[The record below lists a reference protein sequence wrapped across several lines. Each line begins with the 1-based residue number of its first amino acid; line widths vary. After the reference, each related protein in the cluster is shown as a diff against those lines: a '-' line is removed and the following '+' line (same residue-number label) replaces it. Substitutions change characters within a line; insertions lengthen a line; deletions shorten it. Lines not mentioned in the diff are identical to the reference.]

1 MKLSGYYQINQ
12 NKQKV
17 WEALN
22 DPKILQ
28 KAIPGCEE
36 FNRNSDTNFTATA
49 TNKIGPFNATF
60 TGDIELKEIKA
71 PDSYVIEG
79 SGNSPVGFASGN
91 AKVKLEESEGGT
103 KLIYEVEANVGGKI
117 AQVGSRLIDMTAK
130 KMADIFFGKFSELI
144 STQEKPQEVD
154 LEAIN
159 QNQKSNTPN
168 QPKKILSKKIII
180 YISAVVLLG
189 ITAYLII

>member
-22 DPKILQ
+22 DPEILQ
-28 KAIPGCEE
+28 KSIPGCEE
-36 FNRNSDTNFTATA
+36 FKRNSDTNFTATA

-60 TGDIELKEIKA
+60 TGDIELKEIKI
-71 PDSYVIEG
+71 PDSYLIEG
-79 SGNSPVGFASGN
+79 SGNSPVGFASGK
-91 AKVKLEESEGGT
+91 ARVKLEESGDGT

-168 QPKKILSKKIII
+168 QPNNFLSKKIII
-180 YISAVVLLG
+180 YISAVILLG

>member
-22 DPKILQ
+22 DPEIL
-28 KAIPGCEE
+28 KKSIPGCEE
-36 FNRNSDTNFTATA
+36 FKRNSDTNFTATA

-60 TGDIELKEIKA
+60 TGDIELKEIKT
-71 PDSYVIEG
+71 PDSYLIEG
-79 SGNSPVGFASGN
+79 SGNSPVGFASGK
-91 AKVKLEESEGGT
+91 ARVKLEESGGGT

-144 STQEKPQEVD
+144 STQENSKQVD
-154 LEAIN
+154 LKAFNESQKSNN
-159 QNQKSNTPN
+159 QNQSKN
-168 QPKKILSKKIII
+168 ILNKKIII
-180 YISAVVLLG
+180 YISSIILLG
-189 ITAYLII
+189 IATYLII